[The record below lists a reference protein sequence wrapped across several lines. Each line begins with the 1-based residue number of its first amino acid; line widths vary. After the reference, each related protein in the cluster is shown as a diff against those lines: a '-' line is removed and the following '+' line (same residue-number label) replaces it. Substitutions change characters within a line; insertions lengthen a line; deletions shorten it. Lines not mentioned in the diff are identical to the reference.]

1 MAIKK
6 YIKGENFIS
15 LCDNE
20 KIFYCHTHEVF
31 DFFVNPPKNNFI
43 LITHN
48 SDGSVTET
56 PKRFDSGSSNDCD
69 INKINIPDN
78 LIKWYGQNIDVVHDK
93 IESIPIGLENSM
105 YFPQLKKREK
115 LVSASQRSKK
125 QNPTKLI
132 YMNFSLWTNPQA
144 RSHCYN
150 TFKNCSWVTND
161 CSHSVVQENYS
172 IWLEQVL
179 DHHYVLCPRG
189 NGIDTHRLW
198 ETLYAGRI
206 PVVLKEHNTKYY
218 ENLPILFVDDWSDLN
233 IDFLN
238 DRIEYFSDSSNFNMQ
253 MLKFSWWENIIRSA
267 SI

>member
-1 MAIKK
+1 MLDTSFIKEQDH
-6 YIKGENFIS
+6 ITGEKFFSLNIPNVFCNTVESVHNFLLKDS
-15 LCDNE
+15 LLLD
-20 KIFYCHTHEVF
+20 K
-31 DFFVNPPKNNFI
+31 DFIV
-43 LITHN
+43 LTHN
-48 SDGSVTET
+48 GDWSVTQELLNIAKQN
-56 PKRFDSGSSNDCD
+56 PRF
-69 INKINIPDN
+69 K
-78 LIKWYGQNIDVVHDK
+78 LWYGQNVNCSDSK
-93 IESIPIGLENSM
+93 IQSIPIGLENSM